1 MQEFLSRVVNTLAE
15 RLEDVQSIVL
25 QGSQTDPEIVDMWS
39 DYDLLVVLKPD
50 ACIDE
55 AAFTEAIHR
64 IGRVVGRETHRQQN
78 TLLYRTALQWQSSVD
93 LLDAKVRT
101 YQNWTGDRPS
111 TPPVILFDG
120 LRTAASKK
128 SGASDGL
135 PVSPTGGDIDAT
147 WFKYFM
153 AGKKFCRHDNLIGMH
168 LLLDLVRAYL
178 VCEMIARDNR
188 LRTTIHRRGQ
198 SEHLP
203 DPVKLTRLD
212 ETDTQGVL
220 DYLSDLAHEY
230 DGRLLSTTEGY
241 TSRYLV
247 VQDYIVR
254 SKAHLSQ

>member
-1 MQEFLSRVVNTLAE
+1 MQEFLSRVVSTLAE

-111 TPPVILFDG
+111 TPPVILFDS

-128 SGASDGL
+128 
-135 PVSPTGGDIDAT
+135 
-147 WFKYFM
+147 
-153 AGKKFCRHDNLIGMH
+153 
-168 LLLDLVRAYL
+168 VR
-178 VCEMIARDNR
+178 CFG
-188 LRTTIHRRGQ
+188 RTTCFPHRRR
-198 SEHLP
+198 HRR
-203 DPVKLTRLD
+203 D
-212 ETDTQGVL
+212 
-220 DYLSDLAHEY
+220 
-230 DGRLLSTTEGY
+230 
-241 TSRYLV
+241 V
-247 VQDYIVR
+247 VQVLHGR
-254 SKAHLSQ
+254 QEVLPT